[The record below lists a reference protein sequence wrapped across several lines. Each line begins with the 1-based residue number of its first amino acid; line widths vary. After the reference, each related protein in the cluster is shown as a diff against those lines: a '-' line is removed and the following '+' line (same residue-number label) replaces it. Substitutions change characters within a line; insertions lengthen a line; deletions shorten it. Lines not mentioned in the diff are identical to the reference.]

1 MRTDGH
7 DVSRFAPRTAPR
19 IPMPAVDHEAHG
31 PISALLRLISWLG
44 RWRGSQPAI

>member
-7 DVSRFAPRTAPR
+7 DVSRFAPRGAV
-19 IPMPAVDHEAHG
+19 PATDRHATG
-31 PISALLRLISWLG
+31 PIGALLRLVSWLG